1 MTSPDTSLKAVAR
14 ILAELFDAAENLS
27 RGLPATYPSAAT
39 VRALADALDAQA
51 VCKCVVGPEW
61 SVSPNPADPDNS
73 WVCDDCGRVIACQAP
88 ATPWRERVERAADN
102 ITSAF
107 AMIGR
112 DNVAADILAE
122 TALRG
127 GFPEHAPT
135 EKE

>member
-1 MTSPDTSLKAVAR
+1 MARKIEQPDQLPKVRKALHREMVHIASPY
-14 ILAELFDAAENLS
+14 AEESSTA
-27 RGLPATYPSAAT
+27 
-39 VRALADALDAQA
+39 
-51 VCKCVVGPEW
+51 PEL
-61 SVSPNPADPDNS
+61 
-73 WVCDDCGRVIACQAP
+73 P